1 MADESKVI
9 SLAARRRNKRQRDP
23 APKTPGGAVP
33 APTKDEDPRPV
44 PAQMV
49 WLFCPTCKTLEYTE
63 LVLPGGRRHNVC
75 GTVVREAVV
84 DVDAR
89 AEYTLA
95 ELNLRRLA
103 ALAELLD
110 AQRAR
115 FIEYQERLAKAA
127 GRTINAY
134 PLTEVAVQNLPV
146 AEVDPLG
153 LLISRFLHQPAT
165 RFPQAQPEHPAP
177 AGDDPPAG

>member
-9 SLAARRRNKRQRDP
+9 SLAARRRGKEHRAP
-23 APKTPGGAVP
+23 APKAPGGTP
-33 APTKDEDPRPV
+33 AAAAEGGDTRPV
-44 PAQMV
+44 PARMV

-63 LVLPGGRRHNVC
+63 LMLPGGRRHNVC
-75 GTVVREAVV
+75 GTMVQEAVV
-84 DVDAR
+84 EVDTR

-127 GRTINAY
+127 GRPLSAY
-134 PLTEVAVQNLPV
+134 PLTEVAVQSLPV

-153 LLISRFLHQPAT
+153 LLISRFLHQPAA
-165 RFPQAQPEHPAP
+165 RFPSAQPERPAP